1 MLDALLVSNI
11 LLWMIVVALGATALA
26 LARQVGLLHERSA
39 PLGAMVTDKGPE
51 IGDKAPTFEMDDFSG
66 RPIKIGGPR
75 EAQDTLLVFLAPSCP
90 MCNKLLPTIRAL
102 GRDEHMEVT
111 VISDGAREDHE
122 RFLRNHHLGNIP
134 YVVSAEI
141 GIRYQIG
148 KVPYA
153 VLLDEHGVIRAKGLV
168 NTREHLESLVE
179 AKAMNVASLQQYL
192 KETRAAHED
201 SAHHEGDHQHSGS
214 GEPAPTSAA
223 RH

>member
-11 LLWMIVVALGATALA
+11 LLWMIAVALGATVLA

-39 PLGAMVTDKGPE
+39 PLGAMVTDTGPD

-66 RPIKIGGPR
+66 RSVKIGGAR
-75 EAQDTLLVFLAPSCP
+75 EAQDSLLVFLAPSCP

-102 GRDEHMEVT
+102 GREEHMA
-111 VISDGAREDHE
+111 VIVVSDGATDDHE
-122 RFLRNHHLGNIP
+122 RFLRNHHIGNIP

-141 GIRYQIG
+141 GIRYRIG
-148 KVPYA
+148 RVPYA
-153 VLLDEHGVIRAKGLV
+153 VLIDDQGVIRAKGLV

-179 AKAMNVASLQQYL
+179 AKAMNVASLQAYL
-192 KETRAAHED
+192 KETRARHE
-201 SAHHEGDHQHSGS
+201 EGDHREGDHRHS
-214 GEPAPTSAA
+214 GEPAQTGAA

>member
-11 LLWMIVVALGATALA
+11 LLWMIAIALGATVLA

-39 PLGAMVTDKGPE
+39 PLGAMVTDTGPE
-51 IGDKAPTFEMDDFSG
+51 VGDKAPTFEVDDFSG
-66 RPIKIGGPR
+66 RSVKIGGPR

-102 GRDEHMEVT
+102 GREEHMEVI
-111 VISDGAREDHE
+111 VVSDGAREEHE
-122 RFLRNHHLGNIP
+122 RFLRKHHIGDIP

-141 GIRYQIG
+141 GIGYRIG
-148 KVPYA
+148 RVPYA
-153 VLLDEHGVIRAKGLV
+153 VLLDEHGVMRAKGLV

-179 AKAMNVASLQQYL
+179 AKAMNVASIQAYL
-192 KETRAAHED
+192 KDAQAKHED
-201 SAHHEGDHQHSGS
+201 GQHEEQGEHRHSG
-214 GEPAPTSAA
+214 GAAAQTGAA